1 MEKVGLRIL
10 DFGSLLAIH
19 VHFPRLRGRPSY
31 KLPRMTPARSC
42 FRLAEDL
49 ANANQ
54 PNPCPA
60 GRAFQE
66 PITPPLHL

>member
-1 MEKVGLRIL
+1 MFIFQGL
-10 DFGSLLAIH
+10 G
-19 VHFPRLRGRPSY
+19 GRPSY